1 MSEKIYEEA
10 WNYTMDMLHNKYK
23 EENNENEFIFRF
35 NMQYV
40 EDTIDSVTVSV
51 SSKFLKD
58 MMKKYKSFEIVQEKL
73 RETTG
78 QPNIKLNCIIADQK
92 SENAEKSSS
101 NELEN
106 SEEIFNLENNSAKNS
121 SKNEE
126 LKNDDKKV
134 LEVKNFKK
142 GKHALLDERFTF
154 ESFIPGENINFAY
167 NAALAVS
174 KEPGKRYNPILFYG
188 NSGLGKTH
196 LMQAIGNYIYNTNP
210 ENLKI
215 CYISAENFGNE
226 FSASIKSQK
235 MEEFKKKYRNYDV
248 FLLDD
253 IHFLNDKP
261 GMQDELFYTFE
272 ALSQKKAQMVFTCD
286 RPIKEITKMKERL
299 VNRISNG
306 LCIDLQ
312 PPIYETRVA
321 ILQKKLEILGKT
333 LKPEI
338 IEYIAKTVE
347 TNVRELETGLIKVL
361 GYMDLIGE
369 EPSLEVVK
377 KLLQDLLNTNVANN
391 ISLDAIFKVVA
402 DNYQISVSD
411 LKGKKRDK
419 KYVLPRQIAVYLSRE
434 LTEIT
439 YTELGNEFGGKD
451 HSTMMHSYEKIE
463 ELIKTDS
470 SMESKIQIFKREI
483 KEYKK

>member
-1 MSEKIYEEA
+1 MSQKMYEEA
-10 WNYTMDMLHNKYK
+10 WNYTMEMLHNEYK
-23 EENNENEFIFRF
+23 EKNNENEFIFRF
-35 NMQYV
+35 NMQYI
-40 EDTIDSVTVSV
+40 EDTIDTITVSV

-58 MMKKYKSFEIVQEKL
+58 MMEKYKSFEIVQEKL

-78 QPNIKLNCIIADQK
+78 LANIKLNCIVAEQK
-92 SENAEKSSS
+92 SENSEISEDEEKS
-101 NELEN
+101 EKDE
-106 SEEIFNLENNSAKNS
+106 KNS
-121 SKNEE
+121 KSKFESNDAQKKENGQN
-126 LKNDDKKV
+126 KNQIKPKK
-134 LEVKNFKK
+134 E
-142 GKHALLDERFTF
+142 KHPLLDERFTF
-154 ESFIPGENINFAY
+154 ETFIPGENINFAY
-167 NAALAVS
+167 NAAVAVS
-174 KEPGKRYNPILFYG
+174 KEPGRRYNPILFYG

-196 LMQAIGNYIYNTNP
+196 LMQAIGNYIYQNNT

-321 ILQKKLEILGKT
+321 ILQKKLEVLKKT
-333 LKPEI
+333 LKPEV
-338 IEYIAKTVE
+338 IEYIARTVE
-347 TNVRELETGLIKVL
+347 TNVRELETALIKVL

-369 EPSLEVVK
+369 EPSLETVK
-377 KLLQDLLNTNVANN
+377 KMLQDLLNTNASNN
-391 ISLDAIFKVVA
+391 ISLDVIFKVIA

-463 ELIKTDS
+463 ELMKTDPTL
-470 SMESKIQIFKREI
+470 ESKIQIYKREI
-483 KEYKK
+483 KEYKGH